1 MSHNV
6 EVYNK
11 IKFEELPTPLVNGY
25 SKIIRECIHSICLK
39 DWPPRLDVI
48 WPDVLYKD
56 KDQRYFDVITEVLKL
71 EDLP

>member
-25 SKIIRECIHSICLK
+25 SKIIRECIHSLCQKEWHSCIETSWA
-39 DWPPRLDVI
+39 DPRARDAN
-48 WPDVLYKD
+48 
-56 KDQRYFDVITEVLKL
+56 QRYFDVISEVLKL
-71 EDLP
+71 EELP